1 MIICIIYLI
10 NFLLLFF
17 LLRFNID
24 FILFVEVLLIMGLYT
39 YFLLKSRKKLI
50 KWKYILL
57 CFLLLIVQLVV
68 MILLFKLDLVVM
80 PIKIGDALE
89 STFIFLFFYIFG
101 LAYIILLLFTNLIK
115 YLLEKIKV
123 NKEDLC

>member
-24 FILFVEVLLIMGLYT
+24 IILFVEVLLLMGLYT

-89 STFIFLFFYIFG
+89 STLIFLFFYIFG

>member
-24 FILFVEVLLIMGLYT
+24 IILFVEVLLLMGLYT
-39 YFLLKSRKKLI
+39 NFLLKSRKKLI

-89 STFIFLFFYIFG
+89 STLIFLFFYIFG

>member
-24 FILFVEVLLIMGLYT
+24 IILFVEVLLLMGLYT

>member
-24 FILFVEVLLIMGLYT
+24 IILFVEVLLLMGLYT

-115 YLLEKIKV
+115 YLLKKIKV